1 MALIKIDSVSVTEAE
16 DAALKQQYLYKDLFL
31 DIKNRV
37 SFNRQL
43 NRKEELKDV
52 QGLFDIESIQN
63 SIANALLT
71 SPGEKILNPEFGI
84 DLRRFIFDPVS
95 PFTELEI
102 QSDIEENLPKYILDK
117 YKLMDRRKSIICVHK
132 PRSYSE
138 LSLAINRLKFEEIF
152 YNDYRTIYIIFP

>member
-16 DAALKQQYLYKDLFL
+16 KNALKQNYLYKDLFL

-71 SPGEKILNPEFGI
+71 SPGQKILNPEFGI
-84 DLRRFIFDPVS
+84 DLRRFIFEPVS
-95 PFTELEI
+95 PFTQLEI
-102 QSDIEENLPKYILDK
+102 QTDIEERLPGLE
-117 YKLMDRRKSIICVHK
+117 
-132 PRSYSE
+132 PRIELENVEVSANEDQQEYNITLQINVPSLNVYG
-138 LSLAINRLKFEEIF
+138 LSLRSVLNSNG
-152 YNDYRTIYIIFP
+152 YNFV

>member
-16 DAALKQQYLYKDLFL
+16 KNALKQNYLYKDLFL

-71 SPGEKILNPEFGI
+71 SPGQKILNPEFGI
-84 DLRRFIFDPVS
+84 DLRRFIFEPVS
-95 PFTELEI
+95 PFTQLEI
-102 QSDIEENLPKYILDK
+102 QTDIEERLPGLE
-117 YKLMDRRKSIICVHK
+117 
-132 PRSYSE
+132 PRIELENVEVSANEDQQEYNITLQINIPSLNVYG
-138 LSLAINRLKFEEIF
+138 LSLRSVLNSNG
-152 YNDYRTIYIIFP
+152 YNFI

>member
-16 DAALKQQYLYKDLFL
+16 EAALKQQYLYKDLFL
-31 DIKNRV
+31 DITNRV

-71 SPGEKILNPEFGI
+71 SPGQKILNPEFGV
-84 DLRRFIFDPVS
+84 DLRRFIFEPVS
-95 PFTELEI
+95 VFTQLEI
-102 QSDIEENLPKYILDK
+102 EADINENLPLFE
-117 YKLMDRRKSIICVHK
+117 
-132 PRSYSE
+132 PRIELENVEVIANEDLQEYRITLQINVPSLNVYG
-138 LSLAINRLKFEEIF
+138 LSLRSVLNSNG
-152 YNDYRTIYIIFP
+152 YNFV

>member
-16 DAALKQQYLYKDLFL
+16 KNALKQNYLYKDLFL

-71 SPGEKILNPEFGI
+71 SPGQKILNPEFGI
-84 DLRRFIFDPVS
+84 DLRRFIFEPVN
-95 PFTELEI
+95 PFTQLEI
-102 QSDIEENLPKYILDK
+102 QTDIEERLPGLE
-117 YKLMDRRKSIICVHK
+117 
-132 PRSYSE
+132 PRIELENVEVSANEDQQEYNITLQINVPSLNVYG
-138 LSLAINRLKFEEIF
+138 LSLRSVLNSNG
-152 YNDYRTIYIIFP
+152 YNFV

>member
-16 DAALKQQYLYKDLFL
+16 DTALKQQYLYKDLFL

-52 QGLFDIESIQN
+52 QGLFDLESIQN

-71 SPGEKILNPEFGI
+71 SPGEKILNPEFGV
-84 DLRRFIFDPVS
+84 DLRRFIFDPIS

-102 QSDIEENLPKYILDK
+102 QSDIEENLPTFE
-117 YKLMDRRKSIICVHK
+117 
-132 PRSYSE
+132 PRIELENVIVTANIDQQEYNITLQINVPSLNVYG
-138 LSLAINRLKFEEIF
+138 LSLRSVLNSNG
-152 YNDYRTIYIIFP
+152 YNFI